1 MNQPRIKKLQV
12 TNESLAT
19 RLIRYILIAF
29 LDAGAVWFIYQAFTR
44 GFDQIAIVIAIITI
58 LLNLVFFLPQAYAF
72 RWMAIGLAFLTLF
85 AIYPIIFTFY
95 VAFTNYG
102 DGHLLTKEQALPK
115 IENITYLP
123 EGAPSYSWTA
133 YKSSDGHYALWLVDS
148 EGNSFLG
155 KENETIISAKPGD
168 SGIGEAD
175 SKGIPASI
183 EGYERINS
191 LTAVTDK
198 NLPSLIFGKEGEA
211 VVQITSPTTA
221 AALEQRFIYDTVTDS
236 FTDQSNGN
244 IYNNV
249 EGTYSTYDGKTI
261 TPGFRAGVGWK
272 NFKDFLTSPTLRG
285 PLVTILIWN
294 FIFPLVS
301 VFSTFAMGL
310 AIAIMYNDKNF
321 PLKKVIRTLLLIP
334 YTIPSV
340 ITILIWRGMLSPQ
353 FGIIN
358 RTILGAC
365 GSFTRQPLAWFPLH
379 DVDH

>member
-175 SKGIPASI
+175 SKGI
-183 EGYERINS
+183 
-191 LTAVTDK
+191 
-198 NLPSLIFGKEGEA
+198 
-211 VVQITSPTTA
+211 
-221 AALEQRFIYDTVTDS
+221 
-236 FTDQSNGN
+236 
-244 IYNNV
+244 
-249 EGTYSTYDGKTI
+249 KT
-261 TPGFRAGVGWK
+261 
-272 NFKDFLTSPTLRG
+272 
-285 PLVTILIWN
+285 
-294 FIFPLVS
+294 FP
-301 VFSTFAMGL
+301 
-310 AIAIMYNDKNF
+310 
-321 PLKKVIRTLLLIP
+321 R
-334 YTIPSV
+334 
-340 ITILIWRGMLSPQ
+340 
-353 FGIIN
+353 
-358 RTILGAC
+358 
-365 GSFTRQPLAWFPLH
+365 
-379 DVDH
+379 